1 MSNKTHA
8 LTEKEIKLLK
18 KGDRLKVLSSYC
30 LAYARDND
38 IVIYIETHK
47 YEGDDVY
54 YIQCKNKKG
63 EIFSWSSRRF
73 GLLKEKE

>member
-8 LTEKEIKLLK
+8 LTEKEIESLNE
-18 KGDRLKVLSSYC
+18 GDRLKVLSSYC
-30 LAYARDND
+30 LAYARDKD
-38 IVIYIETHK
+38 IVTYIDTHK
-47 YEGDDVY
+47 YELDDFY

-63 EIFSWSSRRF
+63 EIFSWNSRRF